1 MTLLMVMM
9 LFSDDGGGDGGDNM
23 QKFHGMSSVSFA
35 HDRSRKTLKELWA
48 SRQMELKRTFS
59 ASTKNKP

>member
-1 MTLLMVMM
+1 MIKMTLLMVMM

-35 HDRSRKTLKELWA
+35 HDRSRKTLKEL
-48 SRQMELKRTFS
+48 
-59 ASTKNKP
+59 

>member
-1 MTLLMVMM
+1 MIKMTLLMVMM

-35 HDRSRKTLKELWA
+35 HDRSRKTLRVVSIAADGTQTNLFGFNQE
-48 SRQMELKRTFS
+48 
-59 ASTKNKP
+59 